1 MKSRRRVL
9 MLAVLVLL
17 IVGVILSIVLRP
29 TTPPPV
35 ILLPVPSSVPSP
47 GWRDRLMQKI
57 PGWAWRL
64 KLALLGP
71 ARSIDLEAFVLE
83 FPAKP
88 SPSAS
93 ELPLG
98 KAHFASNA
106 ISAWVLSPQV
116 LKTFRGHISQ
126 ALQPAIIFH
135 PRIRTSDVL
144 TRPLM
149 WGTRYL
155 LLALRLFSCAPHCR
169 RHSIDLETSF
179 FLTESATNQNL
190 AATSVVTNLAM
201 AARVQIPDQGGIF
214 LLSPAI
220 REGQATRV
228 GTLICGTVR

>member
-1 MKSRRRVL
+1 VKPAAPKMKSRRRVL

-93 ELPLG
+93 ALPLG

-106 ISAWVLSPQV
+106 ISAWVLSPQ
-116 LKTFRGHISQ
+116 
-126 ALQPAIIFH
+126 
-135 PRIRTSDVL
+135 
-144 TRPLM
+144 
-149 WGTRYL
+149 
-155 LLALRLFSCAPHCR
+155 
-169 RHSIDLETSF
+169 
-179 FLTESATNQNL
+179 
-190 AATSVVTNLAM
+190 
-201 AARVQIPDQGGIF
+201 
-214 LLSPAI
+214 
-220 REGQATRV
+220 
-228 GTLICGTVR
+228 